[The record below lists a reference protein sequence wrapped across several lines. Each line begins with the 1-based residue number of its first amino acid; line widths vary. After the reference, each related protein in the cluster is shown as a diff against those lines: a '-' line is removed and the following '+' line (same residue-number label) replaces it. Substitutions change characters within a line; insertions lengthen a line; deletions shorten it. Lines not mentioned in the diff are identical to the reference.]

1 MNELRSLSRAPC
13 EEIAREAESTNN
25 QEQVQK
31 RREAPRPSPTG
42 EAARLNAGLPGNVVY
57 CSPVCGEAQLG

>member
-1 MNELRSLSRAPC
+1 MNELGSLSPAPC
-13 EEIAREAESTNN
+13 EETAREAESTS
-25 QEQVQK
+25 QEQVQE

-57 CSPVCGEAQLG
+57 CPPVCGEVRLG